1 MQLTKDSVQCFF
13 YSCFKCIQNIVNVSS
28 TVGISGGVYKTGTY
42 M

>member
-1 MQLTKDSVQCFF
+1 MQLTKDSALFF